1 MKGYTF
7 TGANMTTQYEKDMN
21 EIGRISFSN
30 NLPQKEKNRLCAK
43 IEERM
48 YEMEQAELDGL
59 QVGHDY
65 YNLQLA

>member
-1 MKGYTF
+1 
-7 TGANMTTQYEKDMN
+7 MTTQYEKDMN
-21 EIGRISFSN
+21 EIGRISHKT

>member
-1 MKGYTF
+1 
-7 TGANMTTQYEKDMN
+7 MTTQYEKDMN

-30 NLPQKEKNRLCAK
+30 NLPQEERNRLCAK
-43 IEERM
+43 IEERIN
-48 YEMEQAELDGL
+48 EMEQAELDGL